1 MKYLSIL
8 LLLFVS
14 VANAQLTDKQLQEM
28 RDNAAKMESTTA
40 KLNNSI
46 SENMRVKDSLNMEE
60 FSKQNARN
68 LDAFMAE
75 RREQEN
81 KNKKRMYWRLGF
93 GVLMLVFG
101 IVGSKIIYT
110 FCFFFLAIPTPNITN
125 INTPKPIRQY
135 MR

>member
-14 VANAQLTDKQLQEM
+14 VANAQLTDKQLKEM

-40 KLNNSI
+40 KLNDVI
-46 SENMRVKDSLNMEE
+46 KENMRVKDSLNMEE

-81 KNKKRMYWRLGF
+81 KNKKRMYLRLGF
-93 GVLMLVFG
+93 GVLMLVILG
-101 IVGSKIIYT
+101 VGMARK
-110 FCFFFLAIPTPNITN
+110 
-125 INTPKPIRQY
+125 KKQKV
-135 MR
+135 

>member
-1 MKYLSIL
+1 MT
-8 LLLFVS
+8 S
-14 VANAQLTDKQLQEM
+14 VYVPKQLLEVFKKKNKKLRIEM

-46 SENMRVKDSLNMEE
+46 NESMRMKDSLNMEE

-93 GVLMLVFG
+93 GVLMLVILG
-101 IVGSKIIYT
+101 VGMARK
-110 FCFFFLAIPTPNITN
+110 
-125 INTPKPIRQY
+125 KKQKV
-135 MR
+135 

>member
-14 VANAQLTDKQLQEM
+14 VANAQLTDKQLKEM

-46 SENMRVKDSLNMEE
+46 NESMRMKDSLNMEE

-75 RREQEN
+75 QKTRERKLSQ
-81 KNKKRMYWRLGF
+81 RMYWRIGF
-93 GVLMLVFG
+93 GVLMLVILG
-101 IVGSKIIYT
+101 VGMARKKK
-110 FCFFFLAIPTPNITN
+110 L
-125 INTPKPIRQY
+125 KV
-135 MR
+135 

>member
-14 VANAQLTDKQLQEM
+14 VANAQLTDKQLKEM

-46 SENMRVKDSLNMEE
+46 KENMRVKDSLNMEE

-93 GVLMLVFG
+93 GVLMLVILG
-101 IVGSKIIYT
+101 VGMARK
-110 FCFFFLAIPTPNITN
+110 
-125 INTPKPIRQY
+125 KKQKV
-135 MR
+135 